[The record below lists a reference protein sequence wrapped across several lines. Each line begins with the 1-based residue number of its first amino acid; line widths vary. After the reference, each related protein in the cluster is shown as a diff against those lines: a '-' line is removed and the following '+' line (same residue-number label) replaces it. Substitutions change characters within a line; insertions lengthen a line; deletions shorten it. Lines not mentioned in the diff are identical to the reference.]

1 MAEHNDTGKWG
12 EDTAAGYLEKKGFI
26 ILERNYRYHHYEID
40 LIARKDRTLIFAEVK
55 TRRWTAFGMPETFV
69 NATKVKLI
77 KRAAEHFIFASDW
90 KYDVRFDI
98 VSILTRPEGGF
109 EIFHIEDAFY

>member
-1 MAEHNDTGKWG
+1 MAEHNDTGNWG
-12 EDTAAGYLEKKGFI
+12 EDQAAAYLESKGYT
-26 ILERNYRYHHYEID
+26 ILFRNYRYHHSEID
-40 LIARKDRTLIFAEVK
+40 LIVEKDRTVVFVEVK

-77 KRAAEHFIFASDW
+77 KKAAEHFIFDYDW

-98 VSILTRPEGGF
+98 VSILIQGQDKHT
-109 EIFHIEDAFY
+109 IFQIEDAFS